1 MRTYEYMVRCLARS
15 GYLNSA
21 MKTLR
26 EMRGM
31 THHLPVFACF
41 PFLLHELVEW

>member
-31 THHLPVFACF
+31 FAPPF
-41 PFLLHELVEW
+41 PQLH